1 MTRKWRSSDEQT
13 RTVIGAVVTDSKKTA
28 LKSVATLPLVMLV
41 AYLLLMLYFRKL
53 GRLSG
58 CCAVGVDAGLIART
72 RSMNSSGS
80 SWRLSLW
87 VSGHL
92 FPLAYWLA
100 AGSVSMSA
108 GAQSSSEWRA
118 LFNGKDLEGWR
129 HVGPGQFVIENGVLK
144 TEGGMGL
151 LWYAR
156 EKFGDATIR
165 VVFRAPQP
173 QGAGNS
179 GVFIRI
185 PTEPTEP
192 WMPVHKGYEVQIDE
206 NDSDFHRT
214 GVLYSFTKAQAK
226 PETARVEHDGDHAGR
241 RSHRRRRERRDGHRL
256 PRGRSRSRAKETL
269 MSPSAAAARTRATSV
284 CRTTTRRTS
293 CCSARSA

>member
-1 MTRKWRSSDEQT
+1 VGIRSFVS
-13 RTVIGAVVTDSKKTA
+13 IGV
-28 LKSVATLPLVMLV
+28 L
-41 AYLLLMLYFRKL
+41 
-53 GRLSG
+53 
-58 CCAVGVDAGLIART
+58 
-72 RSMNSSGS
+72 
-80 SWRLSLW
+80 
-87 VSGHL
+87 
-92 FPLAYWLA
+92 LA

-108 GAQSSSEWRA
+108 GAKSSSEWRA

-156 EKFGDATIR
+156 EKLGDSTIR
-165 VVFRAPQP
+165 VVYRAPQP

-226 PETARVEHDGDHAGR
+226 PEPREWNTMEITLDGDRTVVVVNGVTVTDFREGDPVPERKKPSEPERGR
-241 RSHRRRRERRDGHRL
+241 RANAGYIGLQNHDAKDVVLFREI
-256 PRGRSRSRAKETL
+256 
-269 MSPSAAAARTRATSV
+269 SV
-284 CRTTTRRTS
+284 KKNK
-293 CCSARSA
+293 

>member
-1 MTRKWRSSDEQT
+1 MRS
-13 RTVIGAVVTDSKKTA
+13 
-28 LKSVATLPLVMLV
+28 LVSAGVLV
-41 AYLLLMLYFRKL
+41 
-53 GRLSG
+53 
-58 CCAVGVDAGLIART
+58 
-72 RSMNSSGS
+72 
-80 SWRLSLW
+80 
-87 VSGHL
+87 
-92 FPLAYWLA
+92 A
-100 AGSVSMSA
+100 AGSFSMSA
-108 GAQSSSEWRA
+108 GAQSSADWRP

-151 LWYAR
+151 LWYTR

-173 QGAGNS
+173 RGAGNS

-185 PTEPTEP
+185 PAEPTEP

-226 PETARVEHDGDHAGR
+226 PELREWNTMDITLDGDRTVVVVNGVTVTDFREGDPVPERKKPHEPERGR
-241 RSHRRRRERRDGHRL
+241 RTNAGYIGLQNHDAKDVVLFREI
-256 PRGRSRSRAKETL
+256 
-269 MSPSAAAARTRATSV
+269 SV
-284 CRTTTRRTS
+284 KKNN
-293 CCSARSA
+293 